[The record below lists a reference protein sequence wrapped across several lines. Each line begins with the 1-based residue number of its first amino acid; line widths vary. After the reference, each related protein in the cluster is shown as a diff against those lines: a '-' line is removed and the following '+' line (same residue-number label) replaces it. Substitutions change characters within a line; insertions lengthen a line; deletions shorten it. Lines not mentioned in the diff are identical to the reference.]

1 MPSFVGGVN
10 TTSSSSSSN
19 NKNNNNS
26 NSTVVSKLFLHKVG
40 LLVLDPVHLV
50 VDVVEFDLLNVSHAE
65 ALQDQ
70 PTVALENKRNPAF
83 SLIYFKTKSIKRS
96 RLWQVAD
103 SASVVR
109 VAPGDLQA
117 VVVGDGAEDLTQ
129 N

>member
-1 MPSFVGGVN
+1 M
-10 TTSSSSSSN
+10 
-19 NKNNNNS
+19 
-26 NSTVVSKLFLHKVG
+26 G

-83 SLIYFKTKSIKRS
+83 SLIYLYIYKTKSIKRS